1 MVVSDPF
8 SLAVQEMQQGGHA
21 DRVKKLVYFTC
32 TSTWESDINKLSQV
46 DLKSLLE
53 QLCREHTTLDSLG
66 QRFRDA
72 ISHINKK
79 AEYARIAKMVLS
91 KLQPLYQQPQPH
103 QASPSTP
110 PLGDPPVW
118 VAPQPALPLG
128 YGGMQLQKQ
137 DYDPFELRA
146 GVMRQTSPL
155 RAKLVTFTAL
165 HHKLE
170 PTLQGL
176 AALRRYSFDDLLKA
190 LYDACQS
197 PEELEARLKQAVQQL
212 QEPEQDGQAANAVLQ
227 MMKPLYVYLPLE
239 AVDSGGLVAESSSA
253 DLDWLNVN
261 AEASGTSR
269 ITVAEPWIPEYGDV
283 EGAVEGAEA
292 IDPNDPDLSPA
303 AWPAEALVP
312 QPPEPPASP
321 APTST
326 STPPSRPRFVTP
338 PPVHLHDL
346 PERSR
351 QLLDRSAS
359 SLMATIE
366 NTLSELGN
374 ALDERLQDEDPVQYL
389 TLKHQVLRGLLKDVE
404 GSAVTFMGILKKLE
418 QSERRLV
425 QPDLPE
431 VVTEVPS
438 DFEDPYSSLR
448 QVLATSELTQQKPQL
463 EQEVMRLVRRNIGS
477 IKVGIE
483 NALSELGNALDEQ
496 FQTHNLEETLFLKY
510 QALRTFL
517 HEVEEISTKF
527 AALLN
532 RMEEAERRLFGLT

>member
-1 MVVSDPF
+1 MEVSDPF

-32 TSTWESDINKLSQV
+32 TSTWESDTHKLNQV

-53 QLCREHTTLDSLG
+53 QLCREHTTLGSLG

-91 KLQPLYQQPQPH
+91 KLQPLYQQPQPD

-110 PLGDPPVW
+110 SLGDPPVW

-212 QEPEQDGQAANAVLQ
+212 QEPEQNSQAANAVLQ

-239 AVDSGGLVAESSSA
+239 PVDSGGLAAESSAA
-253 DLDWLNVN
+253 DLDWLNG
-261 AEASGTSR
+261 EASSR
-269 ITVAEPWIPEYGDV
+269 ITLVEPWTSDYL
-283 EGAVEGAEA
+283 AVDGGEP
-292 IDPNDPDLSPA
+292 IDPSDPYLSADAWPEASVVPPPA
-303 AWPAEALVP
+303 A
-312 QPPEPPASP
+312 PEPVAPA
-321 APTST
+321 
-326 STPPSRPRFVTP
+326 SRPRFVTP
-338 PPVHLHDL
+338 PPIHLHDL

-374 ALDERLQDEDPVQYL
+374 ALDERLQDEDPAQYL

-438 DFEDPYSSLR
+438 DFEDPYSALR
-448 QVLATSELTQQKPQL
+448 QVLATSELTQAKPQL
-463 EQEVMRLVRRNIGS
+463 AQEVMRLVRRNIGS

-496 FQTHNLEETLFLKY
+496 FQTHDLEEALFLKY

-527 AALLN
+527 AALLD
-532 RMEEAERRLFGLT
+532 RMEDAERRLFGLT

>member
-8 SLAVQEMQQGGHA
+8 SFAVQEMQQGGHA

-32 TSTWESDINKLSQV
+32 TSTWESDANKLNQV

-53 QLCREHTTLDSLG
+53 QLCREHTTLESLG
-66 QRFRDA
+66 QRFREA

-79 AEYARIAKMVLS
+79 AEYARIAKIVLS
-91 KLQPLYQQPQPH
+91 KLQPFYQEQ
-103 QASPSTP
+103 SPNDSGP
-110 PLGDPPVW
+110 PLQAPVDPPVW

-155 RAKLVTFTAL
+155 RAKLVAFTAL

-170 PTLQGL
+170 PSLQGL
-176 AALRRYSFDDLLKA
+176 AALRRYNFDDLLKE
-190 LYDACQS
+190 LYDACNS
-197 PEELEARLKQAVQQL
+197 PEELEMRLKQAVQQL
-212 QEPEQDGQAANAVLQ
+212 QEPEQDGQAANALLQ

-239 AVDSGGLVAESSSA
+239 PSGGSGLAAETASG
-253 DLDWLNVN
+253 DLDWLNG
-261 AEASGTSR
+261 EASSR
-269 ITVAEPWIPEYGDV
+269 ITLVEPWTSDYPEMDGG
-283 EGAVEGAEA
+283 EPL
-292 IDPNDPDLSPA
+292 DPNDPYLSADAWPEASVVPPPAVSEPLAPTPPPSPA
-303 AWPAEALVP
+303 
-312 QPPEPPASP
+312 
-321 APTST
+321 
-326 STPPSRPRFVTP
+326 SRPRFVTP
-338 PPVHLHDL
+338 PPIHLHQL

-351 QLLDRSAS
+351 QLLDRSAN

-374 ALDERLQDEDPVQYL
+374 ALDERLQDEEPEQYL

-404 GSAVTFMGILKKLE
+404 GSAVTFMAILKKLE

-448 QVLATSELTQQKPQL
+448 QVLATSDLTQQKPQL
-463 EQEVMRLVRRNIGS
+463 EQEVMRLVRRNISS

-496 FQTHNLEETLFLKY
+496 FQTHNLEEALFLKY

-527 AALLN
+527 SALLD

>member
-8 SLAVQEMQQGGHA
+8 SLAVQEMQQGGQA

-32 TSTWESDINKLSQV
+32 TSTWESDVNKLRQV

-53 QLCREHTTLDSLG
+53 QLCREHTTLESLG

-91 KLQPLYQQPQPH
+91 KLQPLYRNSQPDL
-103 QASPSTP
+103 ANPSALP
-110 PLGDPPVW
+110 PEEAPVW

-146 GVMRQTSPL
+146 AVMRQTSPL
-155 RAKLVTFTAL
+155 RAKLVVFTAL

-170 PTLQGL
+170 ASLQGL
-176 AALRRYSFDDLLKA
+176 AALRRYSFDDLLKE
-190 LYDACQS
+190 LYDACHS
-197 PEELEARLKQAVQQL
+197 PEELETRLKQAVQQL
-212 QEPEQDGQAANAVLQ
+212 AEPEQNGQAANAVLQ
-227 MMKPLYVYLPLE
+227 MMKPLYVYLPRE
-239 AVDSGGLVAESSSA
+239 TVDHGGLTAEASPA
-253 DLDWLNVN
+253 DLDWLN
-261 AEASGTSR
+261 AEASGTSH
-269 ITVAEPWIPEYGDV
+269 ITLAEPWILEYGDA
-283 EGAVEGAEA
+283 EGAVDEAEA
-292 IDPNDPDLSPA
+292 LDPNAPYLSPA
-303 AWPAEALVP
+303 AWPAEAFAP
-312 QPPEPPASP
+312 P
-321 APTST
+321 APTPA
-326 STPPSRPRFVTP
+326 PPSRPRFVTP
-338 PPVHLHDL
+338 PPVRLQDL

-374 ALDERLQDEDPVQYL
+374 ALDERLQDEDPAQYL
-389 TLKHQVLRGLLKDVE
+389 TLKHQVLRGLLKDIE

-438 DFEDPYSSLR
+438 NFEDPYSSLR
-448 QVLATSELTQQKPQL
+448 QVLATSALTQQKPQL

-477 IKVGIE
+477 IKVSIE
-483 NALSELGNALDEQ
+483 NALSELGTALDDQ
-496 FQTHNLEETLFLKY
+496 FQTHSLEEALFFKY

-517 HEVEEISTKF
+517 HEVEELSSKF
-527 AALLN
+527 AALLD

>member
-8 SLAVQEMQQGGHA
+8 SFAVQEMQQGGHA

-32 TSTWESDINKLSQV
+32 TSTWESDVNKLNQV

-53 QLCREHTTLDSLG
+53 QLCREHTTLESLG
-66 QRFRDA
+66 QRFREA

-79 AEYARIAKMVLS
+79 AEYARIAKMLLS
-91 KLQPLYQQPQPH
+91 KLQPFYQEQSPH
-103 QASPSTP
+103 DSGTP
-110 PLGDPPVW
+110 APAAVDPPIW

-155 RAKLVTFTAL
+155 RAKLVAFTAL

-170 PTLQGL
+170 PSLQGL
-176 AALRRYSFDDLLKA
+176 AALRRYNFDDLLKE
-190 LYDACQS
+190 LYDACNS
-197 PEELEARLKQAVQQL
+197 PEELETRLKQAVQQL
-212 QEPEQDGQAANAVLQ
+212 EEPEQDSQAANALLQ
-227 MMKPLYVYLPLE
+227 MMKPLYVYLSLE
-239 AVDSGGLVAESSSA
+239 PSDSGGLASETASG
-253 DLDWLNVN
+253 DLDWLNGET
-261 AEASGTSR
+261 AGTSR
-269 ITVAEPWIPEYGDV
+269 ITLAEPWASDYLDGGEPL
-283 EGAVEGAEA
+283 
-292 IDPNDPDLSPA
+292 DPNHPYLSA
-303 AWPAEALVP
+303 DAWPEVSFAP
-312 QPPEPPASP
+312 PPADP
-321 APTST
+321 VTL
-326 STPPSRPRFVTP
+326 TPPPSSASRSRFVTP
-338 PPVHLHDL
+338 PPIHLHQL

-374 ALDERLQDEDPVQYL
+374 ALDERLQDEDPAQYL
-389 TLKHQVLRGLLKDVE
+389 TLKHQVLRGLLRDVE
-404 GSAVTFMGILKKLE
+404 GSAVTFMAILKKLE

-438 DFEDPYSSLR
+438 DFEDPYSALR

-463 EQEVMRLVRRNIGS
+463 EQEVMRLVRRNISS
-477 IKVGIE
+477 IKIGIE

-496 FQTHNLEETLFLKY
+496 FQTHNLEEALFLKY

-517 HEVEEISTKF
+517 HEIEEISSKF
-527 AALLN
+527 ATLLD